1 MAQEAVQK
9 FAPIPRAKTLSEVTI
24 EQLRDAI
31 LRGVYLPGQKLV
43 ETRVASE
50 LQISRAPLREAA
62 SALAEEGLLVKRP
75 FLGYY
80 VPELS
85 HKSVIDLFSTRT
97 ALETLAVQQCWDGRD
112 AAFRD
117 EIDARHAAL
126 LKTIHERDQAEAIKT
141 ELRLHG
147 LVYERSG
154 NELLLNMWRMIA
166 GKLQIYWSAH
176 QRVHDRYGP
185 LEDAHERYVAL
196 LKGDDLPAIEE
207 EIRDHMQ
214 RGLATLVRRLD
225 MMADADKGPS
235 QG

>member
-1 MAQEAVQK
+1 MGQDAVQK
-9 FAPIPRAKTLSEVTI
+9 FEPIQRARTLADVAI

-31 LRGVYLPGQKLV
+31 LRGVYLPGEKLV

-75 FLGYY
+75 FSGYS

-97 ALETLAVQQCWDGRD
+97 ALETFAVQQCWERRD
-112 AAFRD
+112 DAFAR
-117 EIDARHAAL
+117 EVDARHRAL
-126 LKTIHERDQAEAIKT
+126 LDTVHARDQAGAIKA
-141 ELRLHG
+141 ELMLHG
-147 LVYERSG
+147 LVYEWSG
-154 NELLLNMWRMIA
+154 NDLLLNMWRMIA

-185 LEDAHERYVAL
+185 LEDAHEAYVTL
-196 LKGDDLPAIEE
+196 LKGDDRAALEA

-214 RGLATLVRRLD
+214 RGLATLVKRLD
-225 MMADADKGPS
+225 MAGDGARP
-235 QG
+235 